1 MHVYINNKPQEVA
14 EHCTIMQLLQ
24 TLALSS
30 FNGIAVAVN
39 NRVVR
44 RDQWPDYMLSGTDQV
59 TVITAS
65 QGG

>member
-1 MHVYINNKPQEVA
+1 MHVYINNKPQEVE

-30 FNGIAVAVN
+30 YNGIAVAVN

-44 RDQWPDYMLSGTDQV
+44 RDQWRDFAVSHADQV